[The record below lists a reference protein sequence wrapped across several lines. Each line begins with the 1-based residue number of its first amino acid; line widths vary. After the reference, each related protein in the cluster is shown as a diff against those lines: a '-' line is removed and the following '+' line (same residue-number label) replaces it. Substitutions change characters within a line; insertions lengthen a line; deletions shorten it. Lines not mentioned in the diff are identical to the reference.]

1 MHLSAQ
7 SFGGRLKEERERLG
21 LSQQNAAELCGVRR
35 EMWGKYE
42 RDAAEPGA
50 RVLERFSAQ
59 GADVLYVL
67 TGRKEP
73 NIKVSAEELEGTVNP
88 VRLATI
94 TMELNRQFDRQDIN
108 PDLFRANNDEENGT
122 VTARRVARI
131 AMLSAEIY
139 NELFLEPPEGS
150 AQEVIRSMALGAAM
164 AERSRLKPVG
174 E

>member
-1 MHLSAQ
+1 MHLNAH
-7 SFGGRLKEERERLG
+7 SFGERLKRERERLG

-42 RDAAEPGA
+42 RDTAEPGA
-50 RVLERFSAQ
+50 RVLERFSTH

-108 PDLFRANNDEENGT
+108 PGLFRANGDEGNET
-122 VTARRVARI
+122 VTARRAARI

-164 AERSRLKPVG
+164 AERSRLKPVD